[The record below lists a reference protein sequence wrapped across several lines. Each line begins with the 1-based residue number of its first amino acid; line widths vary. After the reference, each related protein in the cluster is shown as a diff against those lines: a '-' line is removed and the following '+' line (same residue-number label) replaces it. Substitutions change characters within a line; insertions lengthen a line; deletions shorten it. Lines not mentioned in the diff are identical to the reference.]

1 VKLGFPAGLRT
12 VLAVACV
19 IAVALVGFLDYF
31 TGPWVSFALLYVA
44 PVLAAS
50 WWLGRS
56 PALVAGL
63 AASICWFAAEAW
75 GHPGEPIRVIVWNS
89 VSRLVMLLAMA
100 AMTVRIRGDQHRLRA
115 VNRRLADLLGDAER
129 LARTDALTGLANAR
143 AFTERLRQEVARSH
157 REPTPLCLAYVDIDN
172 FKRVNDAHGHAAGD
186 ELLRV
191 VAQAIRETVRA
202 SDVAAR
208 LGGDEFAVLFVGTR
222 AEAADATAQR
232 LLGSL
237 DRIKKLYP
245 RLNLGASIGMALYP
259 TPAES
264 AEHMIR
270 AADAAMYEAKRRG
283 KRRVVLAE
291 RVPEAASA
299 TPASH

>member
-1 VKLGFPAGLRT
+1 LLRT
-12 VLAVACV
+12 
-19 IAVALVGFLDYF
+19 IA
-31 TGPWVSFALLYVA
+31 
-44 PVLAAS
+44 
-50 WWLGRS
+50 
-56 PALVAGL
+56 
-63 AASICWFAAEAW
+63 E
-75 GHPGEPIRVIVWNS
+75 
-89 VSRLVMLLAMA
+89 
-100 AMTVRIRGDQHRLRA
+100 
-115 VNRRLADLLGDAER
+115 
-129 LARTDALTGLANAR
+129 
-143 AFTERLRQEVARSH
+143 
-157 REPTPLCLAYVDIDN
+157 
-172 FKRVNDAHGHAAGD
+172 
-186 ELLRV
+186 
-191 VAQAIRETVRA
+191 AIRETVRA

-237 DRIKKLYP
+237 DRIKELYP

-264 AEHMIR
+264 AEDMIR

-299 TPASH
+299 TPAPH

>member
-1 VKLGFPAGLRT
+1 MKLGFPAGLRT

-19 IAVALVGFLDYF
+19 IALALVGFLDYF

-50 WWLGRS
+50 WWLGRG

-89 VSRLVMLLAMA
+89 GSRLVMLLAMA
-100 AMTVRIRGDQHRLRA
+100 AMTVRIRGDQHRLRT

-237 DRIKKLYP
+237 DRIKELYP

-264 AEHMIR
+264 AEDMIR

-299 TPASH
+299 TPAPH